1 MENKSH
7 AFVVG
12 LFTLLLLAAGIFS
25 IYWLG
30 GVSEATNDYIVVT
43 RQNIGGLNPQAQVRY
58 RGIRVGK
65 VSGIRIDQHDPAN
78 ILITIS
84 ISRDIHLTQGTVA
97 KLGYQGVTGLAHILL
112 LESGRDA
119 DPLPPNNAEPPRIVM
134 MPSLVDEL
142 GDNSMATLREIRQF
156 IANLDA
162 IFSEENRAHLAATL
176 ANADAASAG
185 MKPALENLNLTL
197 LQMRKL
203 LDERNVNSLSL
214 ALGEIGPLLAE
225 ARTAVDKVQQAA
237 DKVQQA
243 ADKFDVA
250 IGDPAANGAA
260 ALMPRLNETA
270 GDFAA
275 AARQLNRV
283 LRLLEDSPQ
292 GLVFGAPPP
301 PPGPGEPGFADQLQ
315 LKLSEVF
322 DRPGEPDL
330 ADQKEP

>member
-12 LFTLLLLAAGIFS
+12 LFALLLLAAGIFA

-30 GVSEATNDYIVVT
+30 GVSEATNDYVVVT

-65 VSGIRIDQHDPAN
+65 VSDIRIDQHDPSN

-84 ISRDIHLTQGTVA
+84 ISRNINLTQGTVA
-97 KLGYQGVTGLAHILL
+97 RLGYQGITGLAHILL

-134 MPSLVDEL
+134 MPSLIDEL
-142 GDNSMATLREIRQF
+142 GETGAATLREMRQF
-156 IANLDA
+156 ITNLDA
-162 IFSEENRAHLAATL
+162 AFNEENRAHLTATL
-176 ANADAASAG
+176 VNLDAASAG

-203 LDERNVNSLSL
+203 LDERNVNNLSL
-214 ALGEIGPLLAE
+214 ALAEIGPLLAE
-225 ARTAVDKVQQAA
+225 TRTTVGKIQQAA
-237 DKVQQA
+237 DKL
-243 ADKFDVA
+243 DVA

-260 ALMPRLNETA
+260 ALIPRLNEMA
-270 GDFAA
+270 GDFSTTSL
-275 AARQLNRV
+275 QLSRV
-283 LRLLEDSPQ
+283 LRTLEDSPQ
-292 GLVFGAPPP
+292 GLIFGVPPQ
-301 PPGPGEPGFADQLQ
+301 PPGPGEPGFAD
-315 LKLSEVF
+315 
-322 DRPGEPDL
+322 G
-330 ADQKEP
+330 KER

>member
-7 AFVVG
+7 AFIVG
-12 LFTLLLLAAGIFS
+12 LFTLLLLAAGIFA

-30 GVSEATNDYIVVT
+30 GVSEATDDYIVVT

-65 VSGIRIDQHDPAN
+65 VSDIRIDQHDPGN

-119 DPLPPNNAEPPRIVM
+119 DPLPPNPADPPRIVM

-142 GDNSMATLREIRQF
+142 GESSTATLREMRQF

-162 IFSEENRAHLAATL
+162 VFSEENRVHLAATL
-176 ANADAASAG
+176 ANLDAASAG
-185 MKPALENLNLTL
+185 TKPTLESLNLTL

-203 LDERNVNSLSL
+203 LDERNVNNLSV

-225 ARTAVDKVQQAA
+225 ARTTVGKMQQAA
-237 DKVQQA
+237 DRL
-243 ADKFDVA
+243 DVA

-260 ALMPRLNETA
+260 ALMPRLNEMA
-270 GDFAA
+270 GDFSTTAL
-275 AARQLNRV
+275 QLSRV
-283 LRLLEDSPQ
+283 LRTLEDSPQ
-292 GLVFGAPPP
+292 VLIFGMPPQ
-301 PPGPGEPGFADQLQ
+301 PPGPGEPGFAD
-315 LKLSEVF
+315 
-322 DRPGEPDL
+322 G
-330 ADQKEP
+330 KER

>member
-7 AFVVG
+7 AFIVG
-12 LFTLLLLAAGIFS
+12 LFTLLLLAAGIFA

-30 GVSEATNDYIVVT
+30 GVSEATDDYIVVT

-65 VSGIRIDQHDPAN
+65 VSDIRIDQHDPGN

-119 DPLPPNNAEPPRIVM
+119 DPLPPNPADPPRIVM

-142 GDNSMATLREIRQF
+142 GESSTATLREMRQF

-162 IFSEENRAHLAATL
+162 VFSEENRVHLAATL
-176 ANADAASAG
+176 VNLDAASAG
-185 MKPALENLNLTL
+185 MKPTLENLNLTL
-197 LQMRKL
+197 LQMRRL
-203 LDERNVNSLSL
+203 LDERNVHNLSL

-225 ARTAVDKVQQAA
+225 ARTTVGKMQQAA
-237 DKVQQA
+237 DKL
-243 ADKFDVA
+243 DVA

-260 ALMPRLNETA
+260 ALMPRLNEMA
-270 GDFAA
+270 GDFSTTAL
-275 AARQLNRV
+275 QLSRV
-283 LRLLEDSPQ
+283 LRTLEDSPQ
-292 GLVFGAPPP
+292 VLIFGMPPQ
-301 PPGPGEPGFADQLQ
+301 PPGPGEPGFAD
-315 LKLSEVF
+315 
-322 DRPGEPDL
+322 G
-330 ADQKEP
+330 KER